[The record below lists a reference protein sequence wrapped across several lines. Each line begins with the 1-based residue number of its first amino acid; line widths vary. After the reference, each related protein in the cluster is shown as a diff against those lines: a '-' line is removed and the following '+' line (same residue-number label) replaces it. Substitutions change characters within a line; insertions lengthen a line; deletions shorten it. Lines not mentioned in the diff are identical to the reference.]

1 MGGCKIL
8 SDIRGG
14 KFNENFLACRIRSI
28 SQSRSFVD
36 AVAMFAVVDIGKEK
50 SGDDLGG
57 EEESNMDAILEGK
70 SKEDMRLDLD
80 RESHQP

>member
-1 MGGCKIL
+1 MC
-8 SDIRGG
+8 DIRGG
-14 KFNENFLACRIRSI
+14 EFNENFLASRISSI
-28 SQSRSFVD
+28 SQSKSFVD
-36 AVAMFAVVDIGKEK
+36 AVARFSVVDIGKEK

-80 RESHQP
+80 RKSYQL